1 MNTFFYGVSQVLKSL
16 NGHKK
21 TSKKF
26 VKVLLLD
33 LYVAWSSDP
42 NLMIIFGKINSYKAK
57 S

>member
-16 NGHKK
+16 NGYKK